1 MKFSE
6 LLDALNECCSLKC
19 NIYFENENECV
30 FTGYISDIPYALSK
44 MYLSAKYPIEW
55 IDKDLLGFADKNA
68 SGFVITLTAFTT
80 IGR

>member
-1 MKFSE
+1 
-6 LLDALNECCSLKC
+6 
-19 NIYFENENECV
+19 
-30 FTGYISDIPYALSK
+30 